1 MKKHTEEE
9 KERIRAWWDNEY
21 PEEEEEEI
29 EDGEI
34 CERRIVPYNI
44 GELLSMRDSI

>member
-9 KERIRAWWDNEY
+9 KERIGTWWDNEY

-34 CERRIVPYNI
+34 CER
-44 GELLSMRDSI
+44 